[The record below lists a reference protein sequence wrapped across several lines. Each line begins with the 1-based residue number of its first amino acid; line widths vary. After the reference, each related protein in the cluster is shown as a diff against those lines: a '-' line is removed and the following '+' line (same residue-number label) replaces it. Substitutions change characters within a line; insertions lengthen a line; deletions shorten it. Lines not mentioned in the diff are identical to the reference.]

1 MPMYKFSVDYN
12 IIDNSNIIYIYKYLM
27 EIFNGN
33 IIKNMFIGLLTSAVN
48 ASNQTKYVSLNN
60 Q

>member
-1 MPMYKFSVDYN
+1 MFGFIEN
-12 IIDNSNIIYIYKYLM
+12 I
-27 EIFNGN
+27 
-33 IIKNMFIGLLTSAVN
+33 FIGLLTSAVN